1 MNKRVVITGSGAVT
15 PFGIGVPSLMKG
27 IEDRKSA
34 VSRMNDWDWLEGLRT
49 RVGAKVLVSNE
60 KEIPRKFRRSMSPMS
75 IFAVQAVS
83 EALEEAHIEK
93 DELSVLKAGCIVGST
108 TGSSIAIH
116 DSYQKIL
123 GKGSITE
130 LKSTSFFKGMSH
142 AVASNIALYFGIKGL
157 VLAPSAACASSLQAI
172 GLGFNLIKAGQQ
184 KVLVCGGAEELHPVV
199 AASFDILEGTSINFN
214 DSPSKTPRPFDRDR
228 DGVVCAEGAGI
239 LILEEYEHAVKRRVP
254 ILGEIVSF
262 STNNSNT
269 TISQSSV
276 ESLVECMNDV
286 LTNAGLQACDIG
298 YINAHAT
305 GTIYGDKAEAM
316 AIREVFQDSS
326 YVSSLK
332 GYFGHTLGASGA
344 IELAASLQMMNK
356 GIVYPGLN
364 LDNVDEDCDNISHL
378 KEAQKL
384 VSDYIMKNAFAFGGI
399 NASIIA
405 RRMSGQ

>member
-1 MNKRVVITGSGAVT
+1 MNKRVVITGTGTVT
-15 PFGIGVPSLMKG
+15 PFGQGVLSLMKG
-27 IEDRKSA
+27 LEDGKSV
-34 VSRMNDWDWLEGLRT
+34 VSRMDDWDWLNGLRT
-49 RVGAKVLVSNE
+49 RVGAKVLMSGE

-83 EALEEAHIEK
+83 EALDEAGIDK
-93 DELSVLKAGCIVGST
+93 NELSSLNAGCIVGST

-142 AVASNIALYFGIKGL
+142 AVSSNIALYFGIKGL
-157 VLAPSAACASSLQAI
+157 VLATSAACASSLQAI
-172 GLGFNLIKAGQQ
+172 GLGFNLIKTGQQ
-184 KVLVCGGAEELHPVV
+184 TVLVCGGAEELHPVV

-214 DSPSKTPRPFDRDR
+214 NSPSKTPRPFDRDR

-239 LILEEYEHAVKRRVP
+239 LILEEYEHALKRGVP

-262 STNNSNT
+262 ATNNSNT

-276 ESLVECMNDV
+276 ESLVECMNQA
-286 LTNAGLQACDIG
+286 LKNADLKASDID

-305 GTIYGDKAEAM
+305 GTIYGDRAEAM
-316 AIREVFQDSS
+316 AIRQVFKEQAC
-326 YVSSLK
+326 VSSLK

-344 IELAASLQMMNK
+344 IELAASLKMMNK
-356 GIVYPGLN
+356 GVVYPGLN
-364 LDNVDEDCDNISHL
+364 LDNVDKDCDNIFHL
-378 KEAQKL
+378 REAKKL
-384 VSDYIMKNAFAFGGI
+384 VLDYIIKNAFAFGGI
-399 NASIIA
+399 NASIIL
-405 RRMSGQ
+405 RRISGK